1 MNWILSNQI
10 QASFICGTNLGMIQI
25 SVSACVVWA
34 DKLDAHSES
43 YVTVDA
49 DRCCGRS
56 GFNKSS
62 LHFLLRLIKCDI
74 LLCSS
79 QVPQSVRWTHAPAVS
94 HNLTLTVAVHYN
106 RQHLESVPET
116 IQAKNNVLCAP
127 KNAPLTLALTTILL
141 SSASINTIQAKFR
154 QVWMQISDM
163 GYVLK
168 RDISEIKKIG

>member
-1 MNWILSNQI
+1 MQSD
-10 QASFICGTNLGMIQI
+10 A
-25 SVSACVVWA
+25 A
-34 DKLDAHSES
+34 DAQ
-43 YVTVDA
+43 
-49 DRCCGRS
+49 

-106 RQHLESVPET
+106 WQRLESAPET

-127 KNAPLTLALTTILL
+127 ENSPLTLALITLLL
-141 SSASINTIQAKFR
+141 SFASINATQL
-154 QVWMQISDM
+154 QLSH
-163 GYVLK
+163 
-168 RDISEIKKIG
+168 